1 MITLSQRSDLTL
13 KAFEAVAWQG
23 SPVTLTA
30 EALQR
35 IAAARAAFMRLIE
48 DPNISIY
55 GVTSGY
61 GARASQRLK
70 PEDRKKH
77 AAVPNHGTATTFGEP
92 FPERVV
98 RGFVL
103 ARLANFIE
111 GNAAV
116 RPELAAAVAAM
127 LDGKPLPPVPAIGNS
142 GAGEILALGHLF
154 AEFGIAVG
162 LEEKE
167 HLALIN
173 GSPCAA
179 ALVADAAL
187 AARRRIEIA
196 KDIFALSAEA
206 FLAPMDAYEAVLETY
221 WNDSAETEALSA
233 MRRLLEDGATQRR
246 PYQAPVSFRIVPR
259 ILGRS
264 IRARYAAERA
274 ANVSLGS
281 ITDNPVYVPPGSL
294 GSDDARFP
302 NGRALSNGGYHN
314 SMTPPA
320 LDDLA
325 AGWADLCLLAERQSA
340 KLLDGKVSLLPDQLR
355 EGPDDEREFI
365 PLPMASVGLGERARF
380 AAQRSFLPGPESGGF
395 GQNDVGVASALAW
408 QKEAIAGK
416 ALDGCLAILGVL
428 ASEALIVTKR
438 DAPDLLRARLA
449 LIRRHVPPLE
459 KLRALGPDVGNLA
472 DAFTREVYGA
482 KAYP

>member
-1 MITLSQRSDLTL
+1 MITLAQRRDLTL

-23 SPVTLTA
+23 SRVKLA
-30 EALQR
+30 SEAVQR
-35 IAAARAAFMRLIE
+35 IGAARAAFMRLVE
-48 DPNISIY
+48 DPAITIY

-61 GARASQRLK
+61 GARASQRLR
-70 PEDRKKH
+70 PEDRRKH
-77 AAVPNHGTATTFGEP
+77 AAVSNHGTATTFGEP

-116 RPELAAAVAAM
+116 RPELVAAVAEM
-127 LDGKPLPPVPAIGNS
+127 LGSKPLPAVPAIGNS

-154 AEFGIAVG
+154 AEFGAEFG

-179 ALVADAAL
+179 ALVADSAL
-187 AARRRIEIA
+187 VARRRVEIA
-196 KDIFALSAEA
+196 KEIFALSAEA
-206 FLAPMDAYEAVLETY
+206 FLAPTEAYEAVLEGY
-221 WNDSAETEALSA
+221 WNDPAETEALSA
-233 MRRLLEDGATQRR
+233 IRGLLKGGAKQRR
-246 PYQAPVSFRIVPR
+246 PYQAPVSYRIVPR
-259 ILGRS
+259 ILGRA
-264 IRARYAAERA
+264 IRARDAAEHA

-281 ITDNPVYVPPGSL
+281 VTDNPVFVPPGTQ

-302 NGRALSNGGYHN
+302 NGRTLSNGGYHN
-314 SMTPPA
+314 GMTPPA

-325 AGWADLCLLAERQSA
+325 ASWADLCLLAERQSA
-340 KLLDGKVSLLPDQLR
+340 KLIDGKVSLLPDQLR
-355 EGPDDEREFI
+355 AGPDDERELI

-395 GQNDVGVASALAW
+395 GQNDVGVASSMAW
-408 QKEAIAGK
+408 QKEGIAGR
-416 ALDGCLAILGVL
+416 ALDGCLAILGVI

-438 DAPDLLRARLA
+438 DATPALRARLEF
-449 LIRRHVPPLE
+449 IRRHVPPVK
-459 KLRALGPDVGNLA
+459 KLRALGPDVGRLA
-472 DAFTREVYGA
+472 DAFTQEVYT
-482 KAYP
+482 P